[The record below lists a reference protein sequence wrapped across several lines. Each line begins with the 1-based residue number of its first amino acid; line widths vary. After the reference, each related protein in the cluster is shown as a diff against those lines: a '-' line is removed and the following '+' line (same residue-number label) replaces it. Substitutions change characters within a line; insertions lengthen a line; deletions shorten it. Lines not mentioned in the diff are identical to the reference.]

1 MKRRSSK
8 AVQLILITSVLAS
21 CNKPEAKQ
29 EVAKQQVYMRADS
42 TAQYTNVTNQY
53 QQNNNSSGG
62 MGSALLW
69 YMAFRHLG
77 GGMGYASNGLNPN
90 SVVGTNKAKANA
102 YGSAS
107 KRSGFGSTATKTT
120 TTKSGYSA
128 GS

>member
-1 MKRRSSK
+1 MKKRSSK

-21 CNKPEAKQ
+21 CNKPEANKD
-29 EVAKQQVYMRADS
+29 VAQQQVYMRADS

-53 QQNNNSSGG
+53 QQNNSSGG

-77 GGMGYASNGLNPN
+77 GGMGYASNGLNPS

-102 YGSAS
+102 YGAAS
-107 KRSGFGSTATKTT
+107 KRSGFGSTATKTS